1 MLKSENEGEK
11 DRNIIVQAVEWWLM
25 VLVLFV
31 QRPDIWR
38 QKIDIILITSVTNVR
53 RRVYTDIVT

>member
-11 DRNIIVQAVEWWLM
+11 DRNIIVQAVEWCLM
-25 VLVLFV
+25 VLVPFV

-38 QKIDIILITSVTNVR
+38 QKMDIILITSVTNVR